1 MLDLEKLI
9 KIAMNL
15 FVIQK
20 MEDGNKKTEQFEQV
34 EQVAMIT
41 TSTFTQCF
49 GVIDHEEGGKVLAG
63 LEREERREWD
73 NTKFQR
79 ELHVLA
85 WTMSLGPDHPD
96 SGFFCGGECKKC
108 SGCSDEF
115 NFLHYTSEK
124 NAYCVRCYL
133 EGFCDVVEDDT
144 IFLVVI
150 RKTGRIL
157 IEIQNP
163 NQ

>member
-20 MEDGNKKTEQFEQV
+20 MEDKTTQP
-34 EQVAMIT
+34 MIIK
-41 TSTFTQCF
+41 STEYFQDECGHF
-49 GVIDHEEGGKVLAG
+49 
-63 LEREERREWD
+63 EERREMKPEW
-73 NTKFQR
+73 NPPNFQK
-79 ELHVLA
+79 ELRVLA
-85 WTMSLGPDHPD
+85 WALSLGPDHPD
-96 SGFFCGGECKKC
+96 SGFFRGGECKKC
-108 SGCSDEF
+108 SGCLEEF
-115 NFLHYTSEK
+115 KFLHYTSEK

-133 EGFCDVVEDDT
+133 DGYCDVVEDDT

-150 RKTGRIL
+150 KKTGRIL
-157 IEIQNP
+157 IEILNP